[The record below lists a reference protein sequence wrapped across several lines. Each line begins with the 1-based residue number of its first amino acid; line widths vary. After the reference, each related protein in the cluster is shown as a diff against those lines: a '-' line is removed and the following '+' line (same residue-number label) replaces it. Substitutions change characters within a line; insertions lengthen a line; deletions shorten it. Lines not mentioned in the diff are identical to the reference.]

1 MVKLVSLSELQVEKT
16 SSYLI
21 DLSKL
26 LFGATVVPIFVP
38 GNTFNIWFF
47 IAGAGISIF
56 FFGFGLSLTKQ
67 KI

>member
-1 MVKLVSLSELQVEKT
+1 MKFMVRLSEVQIEKT

-26 LFGATVVPIFVP
+26 LFGATVVPVFVP
-38 GNTFNIWFF
+38 GSIFNVWFF
-47 IAGAGISIF
+47 IAGAGVAVF